1 MTAIKEKADSLNRA
15 TKSETAAMKPT
26 RKYYLFLLLALA
38 FYFTT
43 SKLIFDKV
51 HDTTQIV
58 IDELFHIPQGIAYC
72 QHVGAGDCTRHAV
85 VDKRRRASGHGGY
98 IAIPF

>member
-1 MTAIKEKADSLNRA
+1 MTYRFISPEPR
-15 TKSETAAMKPT
+15 SETAAMKPT

-72 QHVGAGDCTRHAV
+72 QRMFRMLYEYT
-85 VDKRRRASGHGGY
+85 
-98 IAIPF
+98 